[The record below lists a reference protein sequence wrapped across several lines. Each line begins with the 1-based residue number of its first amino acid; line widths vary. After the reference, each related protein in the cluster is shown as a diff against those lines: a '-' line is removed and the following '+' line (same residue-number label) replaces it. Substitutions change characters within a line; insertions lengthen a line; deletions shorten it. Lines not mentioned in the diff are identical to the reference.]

1 MCRTI
6 ERSFMWLVRLQRN
19 TLEPLVGVVTLGDC
33 PKYFCMQLFF
43 TTMGRASNSSGPSHE
58 LQTAIGEHT

>member
-1 MCRTI
+1 
-6 ERSFMWLVRLQRN
+6 MWLVRLQRN
-19 TLEPLVGVVTLGDC
+19 TLEPLVVGVVTLGDC
-33 PKYFCMQLFF
+33 PKQLYFCVQLFF